1 MTDWMNKV
9 FQNVFLAVF
18 LLLMGCSTLPPK
30 NMDNLCEIFFEKDD
44 WYDADTL
51 VTKDNK
57 GNIEETTI
65 RYKDMVNWIIRTKRN
80 GA

>member
-1 MTDWMNKV
+1 MNGRRLFREYAQSKGKEAKEFV
-9 FQNVFLAVF
+9 
-18 LLLMGCSTLPPK
+18 
-30 NMDNLCEIFFEKDD
+30 EIKDELHT
-44 WYDADTL
+44 DADTL

-65 RYKDMVNWIIRTKRN
+65 RYKDMVNWIIRTKPN

>member
-1 MTDWMNKV
+1 MNGRRLFREYAQSKGREAKEFV
-9 FQNVFLAVF
+9 
-18 LLLMGCSTLPPK
+18 
-30 NMDNLCEIFFEKDD
+30 EIKDD

-57 GNIEETTI
+57 GNIEKTTI
-65 RYKDMVNWIIRTKRN
+65 RYKEMVHWIIRTKPN

>member
-1 MTDWMNKV
+1 MNGRRLFREYAQSKGKEAKEFV
-9 FQNVFLAVF
+9 
-18 LLLMGCSTLPPK
+18 
-30 NMDNLCEIFFEKDD
+30 EIKDD
-44 WYDADTL
+44 WYDADIL